1 MQQLSFHIT
10 ESYPYP
16 TPPAGGDTAMTLCK
30 TQGDTF
36 LALLAQRAGQDTITL
51 LGACE
56 GDIQIEYPSPPDRPR
71 ISGMGYSPVNGLIY
85 CGSSSATRQFI
96 TAINPFD
103 GTVVHDF
110 EMENPGFNDST
121 AFGTNGFFLVR
132 GFQETLELRTMAGDF
147 IASRTYPDRL
157 IRGVSASPF
166 SWTLLDGIN
175 NEIVVL
181 SPFGEEIAFAPA
193 PGIPA
198 TGVTAAGTATGP
210 HAIAFDYVTMPYNAS
225 KKCIPSSG
233 VPVSVFEGSEYDP
246 DTPWDPA
253 PWQFRHRI
261 YIANQS
267 TETIYVG
274 YLTAA

>member
-10 ESYPYP
+10 ETYPYP
-16 TPPAGGDTAMTLCK
+16 SPPVGGDTAMTICK

-36 LALLAQRAGQDTITL
+36 LALLAQRGGQDSIVL
-51 LGACE
+51 LGPCE
-56 GDIQIEYPSPPDRPR
+56 GDIQIEYLSPPSRPT

-85 CGSSSATRQFI
+85 CGSSYDNNQYI
-96 TAINPFD
+96 TAVNPFD

-110 EMENPGFNDST
+110 EMDNPGFNNST

-147 IASRTYPDRL
+147 IAERTYPGRL

-166 SWTLLDGIN
+166 SWTMLDGIN

-181 SPFGEEIAFAPA
+181 SPFGDEIASAPA
-193 PGIPA
+193 PGVPA
-198 TGVTAAGTATGP
+198 TGVTAAATASGP
-210 HAIAFDYVTMPYNAS
+210 HAIAFDYVNLPYNAS
-225 KKCIPSSG
+225 QRCIPSSG
-233 VPVSVFEGSEYDP
+233 LPVDAYEGSQYDP
-246 DTPWDPA
+246 RTPWDPA

-267 TETIYVG
+267 TNTIYVG

>member
-121 AFGTNGFFLVR
+121 
-132 GFQETLELRTMAGDF
+132 
-147 IASRTYPDRL
+147 
-157 IRGVSASPF
+157 
-166 SWTLLDGIN
+166 
-175 NEIVVL
+175 
-181 SPFGEEIAFAPA
+181 
-193 PGIPA
+193 
-198 TGVTAAGTATGP
+198 
-210 HAIAFDYVTMPYNAS
+210 
-225 KKCIPSSG
+225 
-233 VPVSVFEGSEYDP
+233 
-246 DTPWDPA
+246 
-253 PWQFRHRI
+253 
-261 YIANQS
+261 
-267 TETIYVG
+267 
-274 YLTAA
+274 